1 MIFRSGRFRK
11 PLALLTAFS
20 FVAICRGEPDAEAI
34 LRAARLNPVGQKI
47 SLDARLRS
55 ASGSTPFRIVVDD
68 AIRYRFENPDQELIL
83 ELREDS
89 SSLSERSGG
98 KTAPVKPARYDD
110 SVRGTGITYE
120 DLFLRFLYWKRPKL
134 LGEESVR
141 SRKAWKIE
149 LQAWGTSS
157 QYGVARLWIDQE
169 SGALLRI
176 EGYNRDGKL
185 LRRFEVVSAQKID
198 GLWMLKQMRV
208 ETLDPQ
214 SGKTVDRTYL
224 EVLGKT
230 GATS

>member
-98 KTAPVKPARYDD
+98 KTA
-110 SVRGTGITYE
+110 
-120 DLFLRFLYWKRPKL
+120 
-134 LGEESVR
+134 
-141 SRKAWKIE
+141 
-149 LQAWGTSS
+149 
-157 QYGVARLWIDQE
+157 
-169 SGALLRI
+169 
-176 EGYNRDGKL
+176 
-185 LRRFEVVSAQKID
+185 
-198 GLWMLKQMRV
+198 
-208 ETLDPQ
+208 
-214 SGKTVDRTYL
+214 
-224 EVLGKT
+224 
-230 GATS
+230 